1 MRKNKINGQ
10 LSFEDLLERKEL
22 NSSFDSLIL
31 PAEQYAKKNGS
42 LHIGTAMRV
51 FRISAI
57 RAENIVHELI
67 RKGVLRENC
76 QVHKKKSNKN
86 DS

>member
-1 MRKNKINGQ
+1 MKRNKITGQ
-10 LSFEDLLERKEL
+10 LSFDDFLKQEEL
-22 NSSFDSLIL
+22 NSSFDNLLL
-31 PAEQYAKKNGS
+31 PAEQYARKNGS
-42 LHIGTAMRV
+42 LHIGTTMRV

-57 RAENIVHELI
+57 RAENM
-67 RKGVLRENC
+67 KGVLRENC

>member
-1 MRKNKINGQ
+1 MKKSKIIGQ
-10 LSFEDLLERKEL
+10 LSFEDLLKKEEL
-22 NSSFDSLIL
+22 NSSFDSLLL
-31 PAEQYAKKNGS
+31 PAEHYAIKNGS

-57 RAENIVHELI
+57 RAQNIVDELI
-67 RKGVLRENC
+67 KKGVLKENC
-76 QVHKKKSNKN
+76 QVYREKKNKN